1 MIENFFQIIQTINHN
16 CTKTLEEYIPKL
28 KEKVEKLAFLKKIE
42 RTVFLT
48 SDLTLLCNL
57 ILQVALEIL
66 KARSGMVIL
75 LDPDS
80 SQWVINSLIGGES
93 KEVKSEKGE
102 SEEVRIKKVIPTK
115 NTISGWAIKKKESV
129 LVHDIKTD
137 IRFQDLERLT
147 YENGSFVYVPL
158 MIKHEVIGL
167 LWFGNKI
174 ANELFS
180 INELISLNILANE
193 AAISIKHIQLYQELE
208 RSYLSIIQGL
218 ALAIDAR
225 DSHTH
230 GHSAQVAR
238 LAKLI
243 AIKLNLDPME
253 IDKIYNASLL
263 HDLGK
268 VGISDEILKRK
279 GSLNLEE
286 DHLIKMHPV
295 VGKQI
300 LFPIKSLRP
309 LIPYVY
315 HHHEWYDGS
324 GYPEGLSG
332 EKIPLGA
339 RIIAVADS
347 FAAMASRRPRYFH
360 GKSLSSEEALLELK
374 KGKEIQ
380 YDPKIVEVFE
390 EVLYE
395 EKLLTA
401 DS

>member
-1 MIENFFQIIQTINHN
+1 
-16 CTKTLEEYIPKL
+16 
-28 KEKVEKLAFLKKIE
+28 
-42 RTVFLT
+42 
-48 SDLTLLCNL
+48 
-57 ILQVALEIL
+57 
-66 KARSGMVIL
+66 
-75 LDPDS
+75 
-80 SQWVINSLIGGES
+80 
-93 KEVKSEKGE
+93 
-102 SEEVRIKKVIPTK
+102 IKKVIPTK